1 MAHSGAYLGGAHMGG
16 AHLGG
21 SYLEQASRISA
32 MDDAKLHGNG
42 NVQWDASDAVLDW
55 FKANLKPGMRTI
67 ETGAGKSTLAFMA
80 AGCQHDTVT
89 PSSTEVEAIRA
100 EATARGLDPTSVTFH
115 VDFSQNILPHLKG
128 HEDIDVAFIDGGHGF
143 PVPGVD
149 WLFLAPRL
157 KVGGKMLVDDVDL
170 WTGAMLI
177 DVLRREKG
185 WRVDSILRG
194 RTADITKTEPYQARE
209 WCDQPTV
216 VAKSYLP
223 QTMRKLVNG
232 LSLLAR
238 FDLKSVMGK
247 LKHERDLTI
256 AAKN

>member
-1 MAHSGAYLGGAHMGG
+1 
-16 AHLGG
+16 
-21 SYLEQASRISA
+21 

-42 NVQWDASDAVLDW
+42 SVQWDASDVVLDW

-80 AGCQHDTVT
+80 AGCLHDSVT
-89 PSSTEVEAIRA
+89 PSGSEISAIKA
-100 EATARGLDPTSVTFH
+100 EGALRGLDASTVTFH
-115 VDFSQNILPHLKG
+115 EDFSQNVLPHLKG

-149 WLFLAPRL
+149 WLFIAPRL
-157 KVGGKMLVDDVDL
+157 KVGGKLLIDDVDL
-170 WTGAMLI
+170 WTGSMLV
-177 DVLRREKG
+177 DVLRREAG
-185 WRVDSILRG
+185 WRVDTILRG
-194 RTADITKTEPYQARE
+194 RTAVITKTAPFQARE

-223 QTMRKLVNG
+223 QTLRKLTNG

-238 FDLKSVMGK
+238 FDVRGVMRK
-247 LKHERDLTI
+247 LKHERALVD
-256 AAKN
+256 AAKR

>member
-1 MAHSGAYLGGAHMGG
+1 
-16 AHLGG
+16 
-21 SYLEQASRISA
+21 

-42 NVQWDASDAVLDW
+42 SVQWDASDVVLDW
-55 FKANLKPGMRTI
+55 FRANLKLGMRTI

-80 AGCQHDTVT
+80 AGCIHDTVT
-89 PSSTEVEAIRA
+89 PSSSEVIAIKA
-100 EATARGLDPTSVTFH
+100 EGERRGLDVSVVTFH
-115 VDFSQNILPHLKG
+115 EDYSQNILPHLKG

-149 WLFLAPRL
+149 WLFIAPRL
-157 KVGGKMLVDDVDL
+157 KVGGKLLIDDVDL

-177 DVLRREKG
+177 DVLRREEG
-185 WRVDSILRG
+185 WRVETILRG
-194 RTADITKTEPYQARE
+194 RTAVVTKTAPFQARE

-223 QTMRKLVNG
+223 QTWRKIVNG

-238 FDLKSVMGK
+238 FDLGAISRK
-247 LKHERDLTI
+247 LKHEQALSD
-256 AAKN
+256 AAKG